1 MCSVEEFGLS
11 RDGRRL
17 GEAGLGAEMLQDDIL
32 SVRELEEEA
41 INALVH
47 KGLGLI
53 VDIVTVSQIIILVS
67 VWVNGQIQLMHL
79 LDVRTVVAVSI
90 ADVFFRLHDP
100 G

>member
-1 MCSVEEFGLS
+1 MCSVEEFSLG
-11 RDGRRL
+11 RDGWRL